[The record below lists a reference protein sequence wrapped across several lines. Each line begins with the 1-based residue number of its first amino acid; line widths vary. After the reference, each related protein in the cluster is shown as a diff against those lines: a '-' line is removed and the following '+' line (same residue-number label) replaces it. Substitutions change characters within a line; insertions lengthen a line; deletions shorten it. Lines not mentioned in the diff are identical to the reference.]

1 MLLKKKP
8 LQDSLQLFCFFL
20 QLYQKLHKVKDHWN
34 TVAVESDESLVLNY
48 QQNRTKRKLI
58 CLYSSNEKKQ
68 KKQQIINNTKNAVT
82 TLTIGSMWTM
92 HWQTIS
98 DPELWKIII
107 KKTVAGMS
115 LQLFDVKK
123 KKEKE
128 KEKG

>member
-1 MLLKKKP
+1 MKKK
-8 LQDSLQLFCFFL
+8 
-20 QLYQKLHKVKDHWN
+20 
-34 TVAVESDESLVLNY
+34 T
-48 QQNRTKRKLI
+48 
-58 CLYSSNEKKQ
+58 